1 MAVITLAGEQLIA
14 QKQQAQQPLVIREF
28 VLANVPNLDP
38 KIPPQRDQ
46 SLPSS
51 RQIVYRSAPTRSACV
66 NSNEVVYSLILDNT
80 VGNFE
85 FNWLG
90 LVSEEGVLVSA
101 NHMVVQSKRKSN
113 ERISE
118 EGNNLTRNFLLK
130 FSGAQ
135 AITQI
140 TVTPETW
147 QFNYEAKL
155 DDMDTLLAQ
164 LTVGLIETQKEVVE
178 QSHEN
183 WRLSETN
190 HHLNQRLDMLSE
202 GLQQTNEKH
211 QAFSDSIQRH
221 HEHGEQQ
228 RIEMDVTL
236 TTFLIQTQ
244 KQTLEQ
250 EYQLMKLRESLTKME
265 STDE

>member
-14 QKQQAQQPLVIREF
+14 RKQHAKQPLVIREF
-28 VLANVPNLDP
+28 VLAHVPNLDP
-38 KIPPQRDQ
+38 KTPPRRDQ

-66 NSNEVVYSLILDNT
+66 NHNEVVYSLILDNT
-80 VGNFE
+80 VGNFT

-101 NHMVVQSKRKSN
+101 NHMVVQSKRKSH
-113 ERISE
+113 ERTGE

-190 HHLNQRLDMLSE
+190 RHLNQRLDTLSE
-202 GLQQTNEKH
+202 DLLQTNEKH
-211 QAFSDSIQRH
+211 LALSGSIQRH
-221 HEHGEQQ
+221 YEYYEQQ

>member
-14 QKQQAQQPLVIREF
+14 RKQQAKQPLVIREF
-28 VLANVPNLDP
+28 VLAHVPNLDP
-38 KIPPQRDQ
+38 KTPPRRDQ
-46 SLPSS
+46 SLPTS
-51 RQIVYRSAPTRSACV
+51 RQIVFRSAPTRSACV
-66 NSNEVVYSLILDNT
+66 NGNEVVYSLILDNT
-80 VGNFE
+80 VGNFQ

-90 LVSEEGVLVSA
+90 LVSEEGVLISA
-101 NHMVVQSKRKSN
+101 NHMVVQSKRKSQ
-113 ERISE
+113 ERTGE

-164 LTVGLIETQKEVVE
+164 LTVGLIETQKDVVE

-183 WRLSETN
+183 L
-190 HHLNQRLDMLSE
+190 MLSE
-202 GLQQTNEKH
+202 ANRELGMRLDEMNTVAMIRERRYGELRLEMNRSHKL
-211 QAFSDSIQRH
+211 S
-221 HEHGEQQ
+221 EH
-228 RIEMDVTL
+228 RRFDMDVSL
-236 TTFLIQTQ
+236 TTALLKSQQNTV
-244 KQTLEQ
+244 EQ
-250 EYQLMKLRESLTKME
+250 MQMLMKLNEKIRVME
-265 STDE
+265 K

>member
-28 VLANVPNLDP
+28 VLAHVPNLDP

-66 NSNEVVYSLILDNT
+66 NQNEVVYSLILDNT

-101 NHMVVQSKRKSN
+101 NHMVLQSKRKSN
-113 ERISE
+113 ERTSE

-183 WRLSETN
+183 LRLSETN
-190 HHLNQRLDMLSE
+190 RHLNQRLDTLSE
-202 GLQQTNEKH
+202 DLLQTNEKH
-211 QAFSDSIQRH
+211 LALSGSIQRRHEH
-221 HEHGEQQ
+221 HEQR

-236 TTFLIQTQ
+236 ATFLIQTQ

>member
-28 VLANVPNLDP
+28 VLAHVPNLDP

-66 NSNEVVYSLILDNT
+66 NQNEVVYSLILDNT

-113 ERISE
+113 ERTSE

-183 WRLSETN
+183 LRLSETN
-190 HHLNQRLDMLSE
+190 RHLNQRLDTLSE
-202 GLQQTNEKH
+202 DLLQTNEKH
-211 QAFSDSIQRH
+211 LALSGSIQRR
-221 HEHGEQQ
+221 HEQR

-236 TTFLIQTQ
+236 ATFLIQTQ